1 MQNSGEKS
9 IGLPNTLNIMS
20 RTCDSRN
27 LNLSPLCDLTST
39 VEPVKWG
46 KDVKEQYEN
55 TDVPDYIQTL
65 GSPMRNTYYTK
76 AMKDNEM
83 LKTLTKVH
91 D

>member
-1 MQNSGEKS
+1 MA
-9 IGLPNTLNIMS
+9 

-46 KDVKEQYEN
+46 KDVKEEYEN
-55 TDVPDYIQTL
+55 TDVPDYIQFL